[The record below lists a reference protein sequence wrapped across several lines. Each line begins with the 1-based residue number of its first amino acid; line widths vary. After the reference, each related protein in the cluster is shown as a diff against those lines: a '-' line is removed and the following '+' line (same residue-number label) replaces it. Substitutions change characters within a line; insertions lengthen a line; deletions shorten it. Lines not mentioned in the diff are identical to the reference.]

1 MRYVTHNLKCLSDS
15 KFVFLCVIRV
25 SIESC
30 PALMFQVKSVSSW
43 EMHKTDLFR
52 TPHWAK
58 LIVRLVKVLRG
69 TSIVSI
75 TQLSNLSL
83 NSSSAA
89 DSTARSSSVGRKL
102 HLNLWPH
109 GVLIASSRPESSVS
123 LPVPSDITSCRASVW
138 TCDVCWHIVWQLSLW
153 LFFRSVAV
161 FFSMDGRTLYLLSET
176 GSSGGLS
183 ASTSVLVR
191 LPRLRMA
198 RDRRLWFVLSLA
210 LAAGGWGER
219 DEGRE
224 GVSGSTLEVWAIMG
238 LLRPLEDLGLVTC
251 ILSPEDIEFWS
262 DRQIDR

>member
-1 MRYVTHNLKCLSDS
+1 MRYVIQNFKCLSDS
-15 KFVFLCVIRV
+15 KSVFLSVIQV

-89 DSTARSSSVGRKL
+89 DSTAWSSSVGRKR

-123 LPVPSDITSCRASVW
+123 LPVPSDITSCLASVW
-138 TCDVCWHIVWQLSLW
+138 TCDVCWHIVWLLSLW
-153 LFFRSVAV
+153 LYLRSVAV

-183 ASTSVLVR
+183 VLVW

-198 RDRRLWFVLSLA
+198 RDRRLWFDLSLA
-210 LAAGGWGER
+210 LEAGGWGER

-251 ILSPEDIEFWS
+251 ILSPEDIAFWS
-262 DRQIDR
+262 DR